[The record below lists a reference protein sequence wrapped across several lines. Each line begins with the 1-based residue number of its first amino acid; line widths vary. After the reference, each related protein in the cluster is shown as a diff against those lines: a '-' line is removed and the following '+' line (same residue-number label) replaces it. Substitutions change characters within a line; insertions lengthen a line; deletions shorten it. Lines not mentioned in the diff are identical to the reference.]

1 VGNVPHHCEL
11 FSVLTIHR
19 PLKGINR
26 GGFLR
31 NSNCHSGKK
40 PLLARRTTV
49 GSTFV
54 YDQVFRLS
62 RLMPIVLTEF
72 GALGIE

>member
-1 VGNVPHHCEL
+1 MERFRNLGVRRQPGVGNVPHHCEL

-31 NSNCHSGKK
+31 NSSCYSGKK

-49 GSTFV
+49 GSAFV
-54 YDQVFRLS
+54 HDQVS
-62 RLMPIVLTEF
+62 
-72 GALGIE
+72 G